1 MRKLEPN
8 ISRQDFIIWDTINN
22 KPAEDY
28 DTIYHY
34 TTIVELI
41 NTGELYQITGLNILK
56 GQEIVCLAELTPLW
70 QKIIS
75 KAIEQNK

>member
-34 TTIVELI
+34 TTIVEMI
-41 NTGELYQITGLNILK
+41 NTGGINILK
-56 GQEIVCLAELTPLW
+56 GQEIVCLAELRPLW